1 MVLTALLTGLFAGLT
16 VVIGLLCIVSM
27 VKRQFKRVYTQF
39 ITAPDAKTPSPLAQ
53 TTDAIAGL
61 FARNIV
67 AIFKTSFMGQNSVD
81 SKMTTRMENALA
93 VDAATAGNP
102 ILSMLAQMPTVNKLL
117 TKNPHYAL
125 IAQALL
131 NKFTAPAGNGNNHQE
146 PPPKQTQLTL

>member
-1 MVLTALLTGLFAGLT
+1 MTLIVG
-16 VVIGLLCIVSM
+16 ILCIVWM
-27 VKRQFKRVYTQF
+27 LKRQVRRVYTQF
-39 ITAPDAKTPSPLAQ
+39 VTAPDAKTPSPLAQ

-81 SKMTTRMENALA
+81 SKMVTRMENAMT

-102 ILSMLAQMPTVNKLL
+102 LLAMLAKMPTVNKLL

-125 IAQALL
+125 IANALL
-131 NKFTAPAGNGNNHQE
+131 SKFTTPTQGDNHKPPE
-146 PPPKQTQLTL
+146 PPVQLTF